1 MIDRYEGMSPLDSA
15 VLREVV
21 AMPGPAPHAISV
33 PPAQLAVLERLLR
46 QQSCPQALVR
56 RAKIVL
62 AAAQGQCNE
71 PIAHQLGCST
81 TTVRL
86 WRTRWAAALD
96 VLAAAEADPHTLP
109 AAIATVLADAPRSGA
124 PDIFSAEQIIHI
136 LNLACTPPPDSDRP
150 VHAWT
155 ARELAD
161 EAVKQKIV
169 SAISPR
175 TVGRFLKSER
185 AATAS
190 LAVLA
195 ERQDQNR

>member
-1 MIDRYEGMSPLDSA
+1 MT
-15 VLREVV
+15 
-21 AMPGPAPHAISV
+21 GPAPQAITVS
-33 PPAQLAVLERLLR
+33 PAQLAVLERLLR

-56 RAKIVL
+56 RTKIVL
-62 AAAQGQCNE
+62 AAAQGQRNE
-71 PIAHQLGCST
+71 PIARQLRASP

-86 WRTRWAAALD
+86 WRTRWAAAHEL
-96 VLAAAEADPHTLP
+96 LAASQADPQQL
-109 AAIATVLADAPRSGA
+109 AATIATVLADAPRSGA
-124 PDIFSAEQIIHI
+124 PDTFSAEQIIHI

-150 VHAWT
+150 VTAWT

-161 EAVKQKIV
+161 EAITRQIV

-175 TVGRFLKSER
+175 SVGRFLKSDR

-190 LAVLA
+190 LALLA

>member
-1 MIDRYEGMSPLDSA
+1 MT
-15 VLREVV
+15 
-21 AMPGPAPHAISV
+21 GPAPQALTV
-33 PPAQLAVLERLLR
+33 PPPQLALLERLLR

-56 RAKIVL
+56 RTKIVL
-62 AAAQGQCNE
+62 AAAQGQRNE
-71 PIAHQLGCST
+71 PIARHMHCSP

-86 WRTRWAAALD
+86 WRARWAAAHDL
-96 VLAAAEADPHTLP
+96 LAASQSDPRQLA

-124 PDIFSAEQIIHI
+124 PDTFSAEQIIHI
-136 LNLACTPPPDSDRP
+136 LNLACTPPPASDRP
-150 VHAWT
+150 VNAWT

-175 TVGRFLKSER
+175 SVGRFLKSER

-190 LAVLA
+190 LSLLA